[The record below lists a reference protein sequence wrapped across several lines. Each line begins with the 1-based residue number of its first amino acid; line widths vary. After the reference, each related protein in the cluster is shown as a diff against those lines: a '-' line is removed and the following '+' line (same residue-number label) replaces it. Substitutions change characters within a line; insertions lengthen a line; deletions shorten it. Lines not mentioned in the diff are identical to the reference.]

1 MIRPD
6 PRTEDSD
13 LDLVYGGRPTVLPPR
28 PAGFGIMEGSRPG
41 YRRRVYFEDDPPE
54 DGAAE
59 SRSGPR
65 ESTWQAPSASRG
77 IGSSGFGMSGLSSAL
92 EESTSSRPF
101 GTQGFPRRRDD
112 DPSEVFWCRV
122 GDESCPRTFGKRP
135 YEVEMHRDVHEL
147 DCEALMARERRAAPI
162 PVEPEVVGMP
172 LRRSNTLP
180 LGRTRSL
187 DEGVPVD
194 SIEMER
200 QQMAA
205 ERREIERER
214 AQLARERLELEEL
227 RRGRR

>member
-1 MIRPD
+1 
-6 PRTEDSD
+6 
-13 LDLVYGGRPTVLPPR
+13 
-28 PAGFGIMEGSRPG
+28 
-41 YRRRVYFEDDPPE
+41 
-54 DGAAE
+54 
-59 SRSGPR
+59 
-65 ESTWQAPSASRG
+65 
-77 IGSSGFGMSGLSSAL
+77 
-92 EESTSSRPF
+92 
-101 GTQGFPRRRDD
+101 
-112 DPSEVFWCRV
+112 
-122 GDESCPRTFGKRP
+122 
-135 YEVEMHRDVHEL
+135 MHRDVHEL